1 MIVIDLTCTAGYIIG
16 RSHGDELVTTDD
28 QFSDDQFSLDCPECW
43 KPLAYVH
50 SVPAFGEYPQLDLYR
65 CQECGH
71 ALTVKQYQHKAD
83 EAAA

>member
-1 MIVIDLTCTAGYIIG
+1 MERFSAVIDLTPNAETLDGSRRGA
-16 RSHGDELVTTDD
+16 LVATDA
-28 QFSDDQFSLDCPECW
+28 QFSLDCPECW

-50 SVPAFGEYPQLDLYR
+50 SVPAFGKYPQLDLYR

-71 ALTVKQYQHKAD
+71 ALTVKQYKREAH